1 MTKPGIKGQTFKLT
15 FSKDMF
21 MSDIIT
27 HAHQMYY
34 KKHSKALQEY
44 MLGVY
49 RDAGILQ
56 EDQVESITEMMR
68 SPDAN
73 SRQLADDILES
84 LNKTHDSLEIWDKLQ
99 QNLRVQRPELAHFQ
113 GVQSADRSR
122 DGDKAS
128 D

>member
-1 MTKPGIKGQTFKLT
+1 MAKPGIKGQTFKLRL
-15 FSKDMF
+15 SQDMF
-21 MSDIIT
+21 MSDILT

-34 KKHSKALQEY
+34 NKHSKALQEY

-49 RDAGILQ
+49 RDAGILSG
-56 EDQVESITEMMR
+56 EQVESITEMMR

-84 LNKTHDSLEIWDKLQ
+84 LNKTHDPCEIWDKLQ
-99 QNLRVQRPELAHFQ
+99 QNLHVQRPELAHI
-113 GVQSADRSR
+113 GHVQSAKRSR
-122 DGDKAS
+122 DGEFTS